1 MPNINAL
8 MNEVGVEDL
17 GLNQKGIENTGTA
30 FYEHLVGNYQAIVGK
45 LNVKIVD
52 REGKECEKGSPGAKI
67 KSVTLKLMVTKDPE
81 MQLVDKDMKFPD
93 NVPYGRLIF
102 TQYVTIDPNKQWQN
116 IGLFSDFTSNGL
128 PEASVVQGEK
138 NSEQIFPHN
147 LQYFFG
153 CPCEFTVTAG
163 SKNLASRFI
172 ERGSLKLM
180 DHALITTDLLKK
192 RKAVASA
199 LDAKLAVYLAD
210 QKAKSNAKKEEP
222 TEPNQPVEDNF
233 LDVDTFTG

>member
-1 MPNINAL
+1 MPDINAL
-8 MNEVGVEDL
+8 MNEVGIEDL

-30 FYEHLVGNYQAIVGK
+30 FYEHLVGDYQAIVGK

-52 REGKECEKGSPGAKI
+52 KEGKECEKGTPGQKI

-81 MQLVDKDMKFPD
+81 MQLVDREMNFPD
-93 NVPYGRLIF
+93 KVPYGRLIF

-153 CPCEFTVTAG
+153 CPCEFTVTTG
-163 SKNLASRFI
+163 TKNPASRFI
-172 ERGSLKLM
+172 GKETLKLM
-180 DHALITTDLLKK
+180 DHVLITTDLLKK
-192 RKAVASA
+192 RKAVANA

-210 QKAKSNAKKEEP
+210 QKAKSNVKKEESI
-222 TEPNQPVEDNF
+222 EPDQPVEDNF
-233 LDVDTFTG
+233 LDVESFTG